1 MNLRFFFICFLLL
14 QVPVYAVLMWLTF
27 ESRPLLFYGAEIMLV
42 VDVMACIFLYRKV
55 IVPVETLSNGMDLLK
70 GQDWNVALRP
80 LGQPEVD
87 ALVEVFNEMMSRMHA
102 QRLSLEEQRHFLTLL
117 VAEAPV
123 GIVVKGFGGI
133 DRMVNPAAKAMFE
146 LFPALAERIDTVVD
160 GAEETIRFD
169 SSHLYKVL
177 RRHFIENGI
186 RCSFY
191 MIENIA
197 PVIAAAERAAYAKL
211 IRLMAHEVNNT
222 VAAMSTALGAV
233 EADDP
238 DGLLDACRHRA
249 LTLSAFIGRFAELV
263 KTPEPHLSNT
273 DTAVMVGNCA
283 PFLESI
289 CTQAGV
295 HFEMNIEYG
304 ASVEADEAQI
314 EQVLVNVVK
323 NACESTG
330 RGGKVILSVA
340 GPRITVTDDGPGI
353 SPEKAE
359 LMTVPFFTDK
369 PGGQGIGLTFVREV
383 LTCHNSSFSLGTS
396 PADGLTRFTFL
407 LGRGA

>member
-27 ESRPLLFYGAEIMLV
+27 ESHPALFYGAEIMLAA
-42 VDVMACIFLYRKV
+42 DVAACIFLYRKV
-55 IVPVETLSNGMDLLK
+55 IVPVETLANGMDLLK

-87 ALVEVFNEMMSRMHA
+87 ALVDVFNEMMSRMHA

-123 GIVVKGFGGI
+123 GIVVKSFGGVE
-133 DRMVNPAAKAMFE
+133 RMINPAAKAMFE
-146 LFPALAERIDTVVD
+146 LYPGLAERMDSIPD
-160 GAEETIRFD
+160 GAEDTVRFD

-177 RRHFIENGI
+177 HRHFIENGI

-197 PVIAAAERAAYAKL
+197 PVIAAAERGAYAKL

-249 LTLSAFIGRFAELV
+249 MTLSGFIGRFADLV
-263 KTPEPHLSNT
+263 KTPEPHLAPF
-273 DTAVMVGNCA
+273 DTAVMARNCA

-295 HFEMNIEYG
+295 RFESDIESG
-304 ASVEADEAQI
+304 ALVEADEAQI

-330 RGGKVILSVA
+330 RGGKVVLGVN
-340 GPRITVTDDGPGI
+340 GRCITVTDNGPGI

-359 LMTVPFFTDK
+359 QMTTPFFTDK

-383 LTCHNSSFSLGTS
+383 LRRHGCDFSLSTS
-396 PADGLTRFTFL
+396 PSDGLTRFVIRL
-407 LGRGA
+407 SAD